1 LKVNRVVLILLVTAA
16 LSATVFAQESGPFVS
31 KEGRFSIAL
40 PAENNGVKPLA
51 VDSPLGQ
58 LSGNAYEW
66 KIKEGTYTVGFVDAP
81 NSIEDAENS
90 GRIFGSIRERMS
102 AWATSKNG
110 KVLSDKPVE
119 IEKHPGL
126 ELKLDFP
133 NALLWQRFYVVSNR
147 LYQVILVLKA
157 DQRPGEAVAVKVL
170 DSFKLL
176 SEAKAPAAPPLLN
189 GATAT
194 NSSKLSA
201 ASLNGS
207 GRMRFGAGETI
218 SFLPL
223 LSKHRLPS

>member
-1 LKVNRVVLILLVTAA
+1 MKVSRIGLILLVMAVFA
-16 LSATVFAQESGPFVS
+16 LTVLAQESGPFVS
-31 KEGRFSIAL
+31 QEGRFSIAL

-58 LSGNAYEW
+58 LTGNAYEW
-66 KIKEGTYTVGFVDAP
+66 KLKEGTYTVGFVDAP
-81 NSIEDAENS
+81 NSIEDAENTA
-90 GRIFGSIRERMS
+90 RILGSIRERMT

-110 KVLSDKPVE
+110 KVTSDKPAE

-176 SEAKAPAAPPLLN
+176 SEAKP
-189 GATAT
+189 
-194 NSSKLSA
+194 
-201 ASLNGS
+201 
-207 GRMRFGAGETI
+207 
-218 SFLPL
+218 
-223 LSKHRLPS
+223 